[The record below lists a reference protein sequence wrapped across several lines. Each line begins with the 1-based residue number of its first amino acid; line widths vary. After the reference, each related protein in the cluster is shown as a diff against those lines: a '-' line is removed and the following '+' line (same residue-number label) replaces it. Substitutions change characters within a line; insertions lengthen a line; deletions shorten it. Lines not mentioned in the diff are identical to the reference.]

1 MRRSRGSSGGGR
13 GGPPGGDGRLG
24 VKTPAWLPLPRK
36 GRHSSL
42 LSPGPLSEPPV
53 SLCGTS
59 HVFSGSSMRQ
69 TLTTVPSRQNHAYRQ
84 DFPSGEVPQSGT
96 TIRLAVLEGHSM
108 EATVSARPV
117 AETGSRSND
126 LYQLH
131 SLDRAVSVLEMLGE
145 SETALSLA
153 EVCQRLHL
161 HKSTAHRSLMVL
173 ERSALIERTPENR
186 YRLGMKLY
194 ELGNRAVEQVDL
206 RTRVHPY
213 FRRLAAQ
220 VGETVHL
227 SVLQKTSI
235 VYLDKVEPNRRV
247 CVSSKTGTSNPV
259 YCTSMGKAMLAF
271 QPPEVIEQIVS
282 KIRFVRYTHKT
293 LTSKEALMKAL
304 ERVRRR
310 GYAIDDQEIEMG
322 VRCVGAPIF
331 DENRQAIAAVS
342 VSGPTSRITAPN
354 MPEIAEHLLL
364 CCRDISLS
372 LGMHAKKRP
381 RVLSAFERH
390 YHS

>member
-1 MRRSRGSSGGGR
+1 
-13 GGPPGGDGRLG
+13 
-24 VKTPAWLPLPRK
+24 
-36 GRHSSL
+36 
-42 LSPGPLSEPPV
+42 
-53 SLCGTS
+53 
-59 HVFSGSSMRQ
+59 
-69 TLTTVPSRQNHAYRQ
+69 
-84 DFPSGEVPQSGT
+84 
-96 TIRLAVLEGHSM
+96 M
-108 EATVSARPV
+108 EATALARPRV
-117 AETGSRSND
+117 ENGSRSSD
-126 LYQLH
+126 LYQLQ
-131 SLDRAVSVLEMLGE
+131 SLDRAVAVLEMLGE

-153 EVCQRLHL
+153 ELCQRLRL

-173 ERSALIERTPENR
+173 ERSALIERTVENR

-213 FRRLAAQ
+213 FRRLAAS

-259 YCTSMGKAMLAF
+259 YCTSMGKALLAF
-271 QPPEVIEQIVS
+271 QPADVIEQIVS
-282 KIRFVRYTHKT
+282 RIRFVRYTHKT
-293 LTSKEALMKAL
+293 LASPEALMKAL

-310 GYAIDDQEIEMG
+310 GYAIDDQEIELG

-331 DENRQAIAAVS
+331 DENRRAIAAVS
-342 VSGPTSRITAPN
+342 VSGPVSRITASS
-354 MPEIAEHLLL
+354 MPEIAQHLLR
-364 CCRDISLS
+364 CCRDISQS
-372 LGMHAKKRP
+372 LGMQSKRRT

-390 YHS
+390 YQG